1 MYNDYRNTNND
12 DDDRNNADIIESGKS
27 QTSIGNS
34 VPPPPPHYDYYG
46 NYDYTT
52 THSVFESQICSGYV
66 EGGTDTC
73 QGDSGGPMVCFQDGS
88 WKLVGITSWGV
99 GCAERKSP
107 GVYTR
112 VTDYLDWISEQ
123 IQYNIYS

>member
-12 DDDRNNADIIESGKS
+12 DDDNNNADIIDSGKS
-27 QTSIGNS
+27 
-34 VPPPPPHYDYYG
+34 HYDYYG

-52 THSVFESQICSGYV
+52 TYSVFESQICSGYV

-88 WKLVGITSWGV
+88 WKLVGITSWGI